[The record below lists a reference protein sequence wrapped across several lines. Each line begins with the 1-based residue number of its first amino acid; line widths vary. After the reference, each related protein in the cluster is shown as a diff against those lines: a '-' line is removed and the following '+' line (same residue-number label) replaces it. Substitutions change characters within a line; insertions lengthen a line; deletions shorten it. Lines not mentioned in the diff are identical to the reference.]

1 MLHRHSQSVSFLVL
15 QGWEVSPF
23 RQQDFPSYSSIEFTP
38 VGHRSDTDLSL
49 RLREADPVDSQ
60 GQAAIHAKRLS
71 GQREDYPSAA
81 SHTVGQ
87 VDVANQR
94 VWIQLME
101 SGGYEYYDAVIPLGD
116 QTLSLELLHSAAT
129 GIEQYKRAFEE
140 VTKSCVISS
149 H

>member
-1 MLHRHSQSVSFLVL
+1 MARRLVPVNRVAIGLLLVTCVACAHSPRSSDSRFVLHRHSQSVSFLVL

-71 GQREDYPSAA
+71 GQR
-81 SHTVGQ
+81 
-87 VDVANQR
+87 
-94 VWIQLME
+94 
-101 SGGYEYYDAVIPLGD
+101 
-116 QTLSLELLHSAAT
+116 
-129 GIEQYKRAFEE
+129 
-140 VTKSCVISS
+140 
-149 H
+149 